1 MSTSIE
7 NDIKPVQQETVATSD
22 VKPITAPQP
31 ITAPITGTEQ
41 HSSGSQ
47 HGEHH
52 KEHHS
57 HSGEHHKEHH
67 SHSGEHHKEH
77 HSGEHHHKEHHSHSS
92 VREVKEYKI
101 GANEVNHHYIY
112 NKHPTDQFTE
122 DVFRFEQTEIPRD
135 PSTENEIM
143 VRLTYIAVDPFIR
156 NRMSEKRD
164 FIQPFK
170 LNEVLEGEAT
180 AEIIKSNNS
189 KYPVGQSIVGYLTW
203 TRYQIINIKNLPV
216 NLIPHDIHPSYFLSI
231 FGMPGLTAYFGV
243 TEYAKLKPQHNVLV
257 SGACGSV
264 GLFVAQ
270 IMRITGCNKMI
281 GLDSNDDKAKQSLLF
296 GYNECHNTSSSQDL
310 HQLLKTSFPDGID
323 VYWDNVGGPLLDI
336 VIEHMR
342 PHGRIIM
349 CGTKSDCHTSQDEH
363 SGITKFDRII
373 AKSLTIQGLFYYEFS
388 ERFSKAYKKLLHWYH
403 DGKIKTKETTLEGFQ
418 HVPTAFI
425 SLMKGETLGKTIVH
439 VEPAQVA

>member
-7 NDIKPVQQETVATSD
+7 NDIKPVQQQQDINVVGSE
-22 VKPITAPQP
+22 VKPVSQP
-31 ITAPITGTEQ
+31 TEQ
-41 HSSGSQ
+41 HTAGNVAGEHNKEQHSHSGE
-47 HGEHH
+47 HHH
-52 KEHHS
+52 KEHHR

-67 SHSGEHHKEH
+67 SHSGEHH
-77 HSGEHHHKEHHSHSS
+77 HHKDHQSHSS
-92 VREVKEYKI
+92 VKEVKEIKI

-122 DVFRFEQTEIPRD
+122 DVFRFEQIEIPRD
-135 PSTENEIM
+135 PSTENEIL
-143 VRLTYIAVDPFIR
+143 VRLSYIAVDPFIR

-170 LNEVLEGEAT
+170 LNDVLEGEAT

-189 KYPVGQSIVGYLTW
+189 KYPVGQSIVGYLAW
-203 TRYQIINIKNLPV
+203 TRYQIINVKNLPV
-216 NLIPHDIHPSYFLSI
+216 NLIPQDIHPSYFLSI

-270 IMRITGCNKMI
+270 IMRISGCNKLI
-281 GLDSNDDKAKQSLLF
+281 GLDSNEDKAKQSLLF
-296 GYNECHNTSSSQDL
+296 GYNECHSTSASQDI
-310 HQLLKTSFPDGID
+310 HQLLTTSFPDGID
-323 VYWDNVGGPLLDI
+323 VYWDNVGGPLLDA

-349 CGTKSDCHTSQDEH
+349 CGTKSDCHSQNEH
-363 SGITKFDRII
+363 SVITKFDRII
-373 AKSLTIQGLFYYEFS
+373 AKSLTLQGLFYYEFS
-388 ERFSKAYKKLLHWYH
+388 ERFPKAYKKLLHWYH

-418 HVPTAFI
+418 HVPKAFI
-425 SLMKGETLGKTIVH
+425 SLMNGDTLGKTIVH